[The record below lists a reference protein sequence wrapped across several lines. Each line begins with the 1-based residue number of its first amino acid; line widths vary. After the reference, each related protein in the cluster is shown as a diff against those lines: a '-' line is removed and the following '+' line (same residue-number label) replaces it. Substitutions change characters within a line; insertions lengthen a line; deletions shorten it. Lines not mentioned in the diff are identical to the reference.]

1 MEPALSIDVTW
12 WQAAFFI
19 LDYTIK
25 ILAVGFVPEG
35 RRPSSSTAWLLA
47 ILLIPF
53 LGLPLFFLMGS
64 PFINRRRHEVYKN
77 ANEQLND
84 AQGQLP
90 DMPPHL
96 CNSREVAS
104 MIALNRRLTG
114 FPAVI
119 GDQRGLLAD
128 YDQAIKRMAEV
139 IDSATDYVHV
149 QVYIQSWDETTDVF
163 YQALADAVGR
173 GVKVRLLFDQIGSLK
188 YPGYRK
194 LGKRLDAIGVDWHLM
209 MPLQPWKWRFRRP
222 DLRNHRKIIIVDG
235 TVGFMGSLNLIDR
248 SYRIRKNVRAGRQW
262 IDYMVELSGPIVT
275 SMESVFAID
284 WYLESDEV
292 LDPETRH
299 PTAHDATQGTAQV
312 TMQASPQ
319 PTTQTTAPPAALT
332 QTEYIS
338 DANVLQMI
346 PSGPGYS
353 SEPNLR
359 MFNQVVHHAKNRLVL
374 CSPYFIPDE
383 SLLEAVTSA
392 AFRGVRV
399 ELYVSER
406 ADQFTVHHAQSSY
419 YQALLEAGV
428 HIYQFPAPYVLH
440 SKFALADPEDNHC
453 DSVHAVGMLGSSN
466 MDMRSFGLNYE
477 STLFVVSGS
486 LIDDLNELAA
496 TYRAVSRPLTLE
508 KWEQRGF
515 IRRYVDNVMRLTSA
529 LQ

>member
-77 ANEQLND
+77 ANAQLND
-84 AQGQLP
+84 AQKQLP

-96 CNSREVAS
+96 GQSREVAS
-104 MIALNRRLTG
+104 VIALNRRLTG

-139 IDSATDYVHV
+139 IDTATDYVHV

-163 YQALADAVGR
+163 YQALADAVAR
-173 GVKVRLLFDQIGSLK
+173 GVKVRLLFDQIGSVK

-209 MPLQPWKWRFRRP
+209 LPLQPWKWRFRRP
-222 DLRNHRKIIIVDG
+222 DLRNHRKIIVVDG
-235 TVGFMGSLNLIDR
+235 KVGFMGSLNLIDR
-248 SYRIRKNVRAGRQW
+248 SYRIRKNVRARRQW
-262 IDYMVELSGPIVT
+262 IDYMVELAGPIVT

-292 LDPETRH
+292 LDPEKQ
-299 PTAHDATQGTAQV
+299 PSSTQSAALAQSD
-312 TMQASPQ
+312 TL
-319 PTTQTTAPPAALT
+319 APPAALT
-332 QTEYIS
+332 HPESIH
-338 DANVLQMI
+338 DANVVQMI

-406 ADQFTVHHAQSSY
+406 ADQFMVHHAQSSY
-419 YQALLEAGV
+419 YQTLLEAGV

-440 SKFALADPEDNHC
+440 SKFALADPQDNHC
-453 DSVHAVGMLGSSN
+453 EGIHAVGMLGSSN

-486 LIDDLNELAA
+486 LIDALNELAA
-496 TYRAVSRPLTLE
+496 TYRSVSRPLTLE
-508 KWEQRGF
+508 EWEKRGF
-515 IRRYVDNVMRLTSA
+515 FRRYIDNVMRLTSA